1 MDSENLRLSNRIS
14 KNKKAIQAYSTQQ
27 TMMPIGSML
36 IWTCEDLPAGWL
48 LCDGTAVKRINY
60 KGLFKAIGTTYGN
73 GDGNTT
79 FNLPNLKG
87 KFPLGATGPLGV
99 VGNAKTITPTSS
111 QTPSSTSIT
120 VNFII
125 AYRDV
130 KAPFKGDKGERGYQG
145 AKGDKG
151 DNAPLVRYQFS
162 TDGTSWHLA
171 FTSGDAYIRFSS
183 DNGLTWS
190 NSILFKGEQGIQ
202 GIQGEKGNKGD
213 KGNTGDTGD
222 KGVSLRI
229 RGVWNTETE
238 YKNDS
243 SYIDV
248 IEYSGS
254 SYSCKVTHTNQEP
267 PNATYWDLVA
277 HKGDTGEKGEK
288 GISFRHKGEWNSS
301 TEYVKNSKYIDVVL
315 SNGSSYSCKST
326 HTGQEPP
333 NNTYWALVAHKG
345 LDGTGTGDV
354 RGPESSVDGE
364 VAVFDSTTGKVI
376 KGSVVKATNNGIMID
391 SENGEKGLRMGG
403 TGNVS
408 FVGRYSN
415 YMSLY
420 NHLNSSKEFKIP
432 DSGEPTIGGNKVW
445 HEGNDGSGSGLDA
458 DKLDGMEA
466 NSFTQSKVTGNGQ
479 DLNDLTQ
486 SGVYRLSG
494 ELANAPVAG
503 LDWSQLLVL
512 HGGYDTIAQ
521 VGINYSS
528 QRMWVRAGNPPEI
541 GGGGSWGTWQ
551 ELWHSGNLN
560 PLPKS
565 GGTMTGNI
573 AMSNKNI
580 TGVNLLAINDEGSGE
595 GISFTGGGSGT
606 TYLNRV
612 DDENLRIVT
621 PNGYL
626 DLGPKNTSHCHIY
639 TDRGTFYFN
648 KKLLVNGDHVRLKY
662 GSNRKSYTLSANTNL
677 PLSISEGET
686 VHFEVADRFDGDLC
700 MYINGDTNKSNYK
713 SIYCRSGGSVYTQR
727 NFLTFGSS
735 TSYGAHAQ
743 GKIFVLDGDVHIS
756 GQGLRGEGTARLGTF
771 EIWNGTNSVSSI
783 RFDKKVEITL
793 TKVNYG

>member
-1 MDSENLRLSNRIS
+1 MDSESLRLSNRIS
-14 KNKKAIQAYSTQQ
+14 KNKKAIQAYSTQK

-36 IWTCEDLPAGWL
+36 IWTCENLPAGWL
-48 LCDGTAVKRINY
+48 LCDGTAVKRTNY
-60 KGLFKAIGTTYGN
+60 KDLFKAIGTTYGN

-99 VGNAKTITPTSS
+99 IGNAKTITPTSS

-125 AYRDV
+125 ACRDI

-162 TDGTSWHLA
+162 TDGTSWHIA

-190 NSILFKGEQGIQ
+190 NSILFKGEQGIR

-213 KGNTGDTGD
+213 KGNTGDTGE

-267 PNATYWDLVA
+267 PNATYWSLVA

-301 TEYVKNSKYIDVVL
+301 TEYVRNSEYIDIVL
-315 SNGSSYSCKST
+315 SSGSSYACKST
-326 HTGQEPP
+326 HAGQEPP
-333 NNTYWALVAHKG
+333 NNTYWDLIAHKG
-345 LDGTGTGDV
+345 LDGSGTGDV
-354 RGPESSVDGE
+354 RGPESSADGE

-376 KGSVVKATNNGIMID
+376 KGSVVQATNNGFMID
-391 SENGEKGLRMGG
+391 SESGEKGLRMGG
-403 TGNVS
+403 VGNVS

-420 NHLNSSKEFKIP
+420 NHLNTGKEFKIP
-432 DSGEPTIGGNKVW
+432 DSGEPTIGGKKVW
-445 HEGNDGSGSGLDA
+445 HEGNIDPFSQAYNNSSRYVTD
-458 DKLDGMEA
+458 A
-466 NSFTQSKVTGNGQ
+466 NSADTKGFMTHY
-479 DLNDLTQ
+479 LTH
-486 SGVYRLSG
+486 GA
-494 ELANAPVAG
+494 ANSP
-503 LDWSQLLVL
+503 D
-512 HGGYDTIAQ
+512 GYDHQ
-521 VGINYSS
+521 LMSLSFSS
-528 QRMWVRAGNPPEI
+528 AWSIQLAGDVRTADWYTRCQNNTNW
-541 GGGGSWGTWQ
+541 SNWYK
-551 ELWHSGNLN
+551 LWHSGNLAPMQVN
-560 PLPKS
+560 KLGSYYGVKLPGGDTSGWLRTTVCGIIPYQS
-565 GGTMTGNI
+565 GGASGLGTSSWPFNYVY
-573 AMSNKNI
+573 SNNFY
-580 TGVNLLAINDEGSGE
+580 EG
-595 GISFTGGGSGT
+595 GT
-606 TYLNRV
+606 ALSSKYM
-612 DDENLRIVT
+612 
-621 PNGYL
+621 
-626 DLGPKNTSHCHIY
+626 H
-639 TDRGTFYFN
+639 
-648 KKLLVNGDHVRLKY
+648 KY